1 MTYGE
6 AKQFIG
12 GYLRGDNS
20 SPTIEPIHFK
30 MAILEIAT
38 RCVPKELTSPYTGDE
53 TDVFRLLPIDEDTA
67 TQQYIKIPD
76 VPQQIDDTE
85 EMPIDQ
91 QLAMAV
97 IFYVCSYHSN
107 KNIEKYE
114 NKAELI
120 ISVFVSNELH

>member
-6 AKQFIG
+6 AKQFIS
-12 GYLRGDNS
+12 GYLQGDNS
-20 SPTIEPIHFK
+20 SAVIEPIHFK

-38 RCVPKELTSPYTGDE
+38 RCVPKELTLPYTGDE

-67 TQQYIKIPD
+67 TQLYIKIPD
-76 VPQQIDDTE
+76 IEQTVNDDD

-107 KNIEKYE
+107 KYIEKYE
-114 NKAELI
+114 KKAELI
-120 ISVFVSNELH
+120 ISVFVSNELP